1 MTPSDSVQSAGNR
14 QLDDVELIR
23 RMKGGDKLA
32 FSDFYDRFS
41 SPLYSVALR
50 ILKDRSEA
58 EEVVHE
64 MFLNLWEKAGS
75 FDEARGSVLNW
86 ILTLTRNRAIERLR
100 TPVQRV
106 TVTDDLSGAKRATEP
121 ISAENSI
128 FKEEVFAVRKALAAL
143 PADQLQALE
152 LAYFDG
158 LSVQEIA
165 SQSGE
170 PPGPVTSRIRR
181 ALLKLRELLTRRH
194 D

>member
-1 MTPSDSVQSAGNR
+1 MTPGDSVQSAGER

-23 RMKGGDKLA
+23 RMKSGDKLA

-41 SPLYSVALR
+41 RPLFSVALR

-64 MFLNLWEKAGS
+64 IFLNLSEKAGS

-86 ILTLTRNRAIERLR
+86 ILTLTRNHAIERLR
-100 TPVQRV
+100 TTAQRV
-106 TVTDDLSGAKRATEP
+106 TVTSDLPGANIATVP
-121 ISAENSI
+121 ISADDLI
-128 FKEEVFAVRKALAAL
+128 FKEQIFAVRKALAAL

-152 LAYFDG
+152 MAYFDG
-158 LSVQEIA
+158 LTFQEIA
-165 SQSGE
+165 SRSGE
-170 PPGPVTSRIRR
+170 QPGPVTSRIRR